1 MVYQQVFSISW
12 NQSVVF
18 NVDMMQGNRRLQ
30 LFENVLHNG
39 LLSALATWADTSQ
52 PLSFGEE
59 VYDILHEPEYGAEQ
73 RVQEVDDRT
82 EDDVQQVQETPV
94 VAVAA
99 VVTDEQPVEEVEEDV
114 QNAIIV
120 VVTAAVVVG
129 CGRGGGCGDG
139 CGRGGGL
146 GETGAL

>member
-1 MVYQQVFSISW
+1 
-12 NQSVVF
+12 
-18 NVDMMQGNRRLQ
+18 MMQGNRRLQ

-39 LLSALATWADTSQ
+39 LLSALATRADTSQ
-52 PLSFGEE
+52 PLSSGEE

-82 EDDVQQVQETPV
+82 QDDVQQVQETPV

-99 VVTDEQPVEEVEEDV
+99 VVTDEQPVEEVEENV
-114 QNAIIV
+114 QNAVIV
-120 VVTAAVVVG
+120 VVVAAAVVVG